1 LAAGRTFR
9 REYATDEGGAFL
21 VNEEVARLMGLS
33 PQDAVGKP
41 FTFQGIRG
49 GPIVGV
55 MKNYH
60 YTPVQNPLEPMS
72 VIVSPAAVRFTIV
85 RLGGGDVPAALAQV
99 ESAWRAVNPQYPFD
113 YRFFDDDY
121 DESYGQY
128 ERMGAILRWFA
139 GLAVVVACLGLFG
152 LASFLAEQ
160 RRKEIGVR
168 KVLGA
173 SSGQVVLLL
182 SKEFARWVLLANL
195 VAWPAAYFAVRS
207 WLQKFPYRTSVAP
220 SLFVLAGAAA
230 LIIALIT
237 VSGQA
242 WRTARRNPADAL
254 RYE

>member
-1 LAAGRTFR
+1 
-9 REYATDEGGAFL
+9 
-21 VNEEVARLMGLS
+21 
-33 PQDAVGKP
+33 
-41 FTFQGIRG
+41 
-49 GPIVGV
+49 

-60 YTPVQNPLEPMS
+60 YTPVQNPLEPMA
-72 VIVSPAAVRFTIV
+72 VVVSPAAVRFAIV
-85 RLGGGDVPAALAQV
+85 RLGGGDVPAAMAQV
-99 ESAWRAVNPQYPFD
+99 EAAWRTVNPQYPFD

-207 WLQKFPYRTSVAP
+207 WLQKFPYRTGIAP

-230 LIIALIT
+230 LAIALLT

-242 WRTARRNPADAL
+242 WKTARRNPADAL

>member
-1 LAAGRTFR
+1 
-9 REYATDEGGAFL
+9 
-21 VNEEVARLMGLS
+21 M
-33 PQDAVGKP
+33 AVV
-41 FTFQGIRG
+41 IR
-49 GPIVGV
+49 
-55 MKNYH
+55 
-60 YTPVQNPLEPMS
+60 
-72 VIVSPAAVRFTIV
+72 PAAVRFTIA
-85 RLGGGDVPAALAQV
+85 RLGGGDIPAAMAKV
-99 ESAWRAVNPQYPFD
+99 ESAWRTVNPQYPFD

-152 LASFLAEQ
+152 LASYLAEQ

-207 WLQKFPYRTSVAP
+207 WLQKFPYRTGIAP

-230 LIIALIT
+230 LVIALIT

-242 WRTARRNPADAL
+242 WKTARRNPADAL